1 MAGLGKGLKALA
13 GSVTPPKKDIN
24 PLLKQMEEAFITSD
38 AAEIDTNPLGNSL
51 ESETKV
57 IGRFYSPVYSAIEKM
72 PIGKEG
78 TKGENI
84 MGYLNKRAPNVDKSE
99 LESFNI
105 NLDPNKKYTREEV
118 LSLAR
123 EKGSPDY
130 TIEKLEYSE
139 YDDTQRQNIS
149 DKEVDYVELTVEG
162 KQNYT
167 KSSSDVH
174 LGGRRNIGHARVS
187 IRQEMPEGGP
197 LSQKIT
203 DRPRYLLVEELQS
216 DLAKKKDRST
226 DELSEDSI
234 FNLPP
239 ALDPDM
245 DIEQFNREV
254 YYPRISDNFN
264 SLVDEMDD
272 MFNIYVDKSV
282 VATIKDFYL
291 STFDPELIDS
301 ADDVKK
307 IFEEDNYKNALI
319 KQLKDE
325 HNIDAAGKDIET
337 VALDAIRKKSDTSS
351 GETDFVDDGERELS
365 PDEVL
370 ESETLD
376 VLRRTKV
383 FINNIYVNDS
393 LKSKPKKIQKLPV
406 STRSEYVKRL
416 LLANIAY
423 AKQNGI
429 NKIVIPNYKEI
440 ARKRTGDLEWVMY
453 DRPENDPLRKKYE
466 QSLKEGTTDKL
477 AQEYYEDVF
486 KPIYED
492 AVKKVLNGL
501 KTETK
506 GAIKT
511 KTKQLKYPDLTEP
524 DRFRKS
530 NALEIDITE
539 FKYDPETSIFRFAE
553 GGAVPMEEQM
563 KLFEEGGL
571 KDEGGMVDEESGNDV
586 PIGSTRKE
594 VRDDIP
600 AMLSEGEFVFPADVV
615 RYLGLE
621 RLMNLRQEA
630 KMGLKQMEAMGQM
643 GNSDEAT
650 IPDDLPF
657 GMADLVIVEG
667 EMEPQEKAQGGVIHA
682 NQGTFVT
689 PIFDPQN
696 QDVRPYTND
705 GGQTVRYI
713 PFLNGNPV
721 YPIPEGYVPLDQAT
735 APEADETKEAIP
747 TGGDDGGSTPPPQ
760 SEFQKAGGWNMDT
773 SATDGKALDMWIK
786 EAEKVS
792 TFGNVAAGIGV
803 AINPLLGGMIALA
816 NKQQKKQIVEMLDEK
831 IAQARK
837 TPIKGQV
844 AALQE
849 VKDRLTNPERKGIL
863 AKVIGEVTDTVTDAL
878 GLSEEEK
885 KKAKVGG
892 KINATQ
898 SPNETDEAAKKGL
911 EAGLKAQEILNL
923 TPEQIDKVDF
933 EAALKKAG
941 QDLGV
946 GASADDLAK
955 AVAQNY
961 EATAPNMKFG
971 PQTRGGPAKVETPE
985 VELEV
990 GPAAPVA
997 PETPQAIPT
1006 APETP
1011 TIASDPGRIIRPVKP
1026 ARSNKPA
1033 DTATPDITVEEGE
1046 TPSTLPLRTEQAVVG
1061 AGMTKLQTALDEIR
1075 ASQPYRGGDSGMTL
1089 KEKIEDPKGTLK
1101 KSWENLT
1108 NAITEV
1114 STTDYTPPTQPTATT
1129 VKMPSDDDD
1138 GPSLAEKMQKQMQEQ
1153 ATKSLDKFDEN
1164 VGEVVSKA
1172 KTKSA
1177 QKAAKQEAEK
1187 VKEKLE
1193 QQSKGIK
1200 TGFKKGG
1207 LASRK
1212 K

>member
-24 PLLKQMEEAFITSD
+24 PLLKQMEEAFTTPD
-38 AAEIDTNPLGNSL
+38 VAEKSTDFFGNPV
-51 ESETKV
+51 EPDEKV

-84 MGYLNKRAPNVDKSE
+84 MGYLNKRAPNIDKSE

-105 NLDPNKKYTREEV
+105 DLDPNKKYTREEV
-118 LSLAR
+118 LSLAK

-130 TIEKLEYSE
+130 TIEKQKYPEYYGE
-139 YDDTQRQNIS
+139 QRQNVS
-149 DKEVDYVELTVEG
+149 DKEVDYVELAVQG
-162 KQNYT
+162 KQDYT
-167 KSSSDVH
+167 VSSSKTH
-174 LGGRRNIGHARVS
+174 LGGRKNIGHTRVS
-187 IRQEMPEGGP
+187 IREEMPEGGP
-197 LSQKIT
+197 LSQKIK
-203 DRPRYLLVEELQS
+203 DRSRYLLVEEMQS
-216 DLAKKKDRST
+216 DLAKNKDSLT
-226 DELSEDSI
+226 TEETTNNI
-234 FNLPP
+234 TV
-239 ALDPDM
+239 LDPDT
-245 DIEQFNREV
+245 DIEQFNRQV
-254 YYPRISDNFN
+254 FYPRISSNFDD
-264 SLVDEMDD
+264 LVDELNVD
-272 MFNIYVDKSV
+272 FNIYVDRNV
-282 VATIKDFYL
+282 VNTIKNFYA
-291 STFDPELIDS
+291 STFNPELIDS
-301 ADDVKK
+301 VDDLKR
-307 IFEEDNYKNALI
+307 IYQDDNYKNALI

-325 HNIDAAGKDIET
+325 HNIDAAGRDIET

-351 GETDFVDDGERELS
+351 GETDWSSDGEYEYS

-370 ESETLD
+370 EREIKRATLG
-376 VLRRTKV
+376 TKR
-383 FINNIYVNDS
+383 FIDS
-393 LKSKPKKIQKLPV
+393 LYLSSSPKAKPKEIQKLPV
-406 STRSEYVKRL
+406 TTRTEYVKRL
-416 LLANIAY
+416 LLANVAY
-423 AKQNGI
+423 AKQNDI

-440 ARKRTGDLEWVMY
+440 ARQRVDTFDAVLY
-453 DRPENDPLRKKYE
+453 DRGMDESDPIVQKYKKALE
-466 QSLKEGTTDKL
+466 KGEEVEV
-477 AQEYYEDVF
+477 AQEYFESVF

-492 AVKKVLNGL
+492 AVKKVLNSL
-501 KTETK
+501 KAETK

-511 KTKQLKYPDLTEP
+511 KTKELKYPDLTEP
-524 DRFRKS
+524 NRFRKS

-539 FKYDPETSIFRFAE
+539 FEYDPETSIFRFAE

-571 KDEGGMVDEESGNDV
+571 RDEGGMVDEESGNDV

-650 IPDDLPF
+650 MPDDLPF

-667 EMEPQEKAQGGVIHA
+667 EMEPQEKAHGGVIHA

-713 PFLNGNPV
+713 PFLGGNPV

-735 APEADETKEAIP
+735 APEAEETPEAIP

-760 SEFQKAGGWNMDT
+760 SEFQKAGGFGMDT

-792 TFGNVAAGIGV
+792 TFGNVASGIGA
-803 AINPLLGGMIALA
+803 AINPMLGGMIALA
-816 NKQQKKQIVEMLDEK
+816 NKRQKKQIIDMLDEK

-837 TPIKGQV
+837 TPIQGQV

-863 AKVIGEVTDTVTDAL
+863 AKAISEITETIGDAL
-878 GLSEEEK
+878 GLTEEEK
-885 KKAKVGG
+885 KKSKVGSAV
-892 KINATQ
+892 NATQ
-898 SPNETDEAAKKGL
+898 NPEENDDKTDADANAAVNQTDSVADQLIDNGILGPEDFAPKPP
-911 EAGLKAQEILNL
+911 EI
-923 TPEQIDKVDF
+923 TE
-933 EAALKKAG
+933 
-941 QDLGV
+941 
-946 GASADDLAK
+946 
-955 AVAQNY
+955 
-961 EATAPNMKFG
+961 
-971 PQTRGGPAKVETPE
+971 PE
-985 VELEV
+985 VVLEV
-990 GPAAPVA
+990 GPATPIA
-997 PETPQAIPT
+997 PETPEAIPT

-1011 TIASDPGRIIRPVKP
+1011 TIASDPERMIEPVKL

-1061 AGMTKLQTALDEIR
+1061 AGMTKIQTALDEVR
-1075 ASQPYRGGDSGMTL
+1075 ASMPYRGGDSGMTL
-1089 KEKIEDPKGTLK
+1089 KEKLEDPKGTIK

-1138 GPSLAEKMQKQMQEQ
+1138 GPSFADMANKMKAEQ
-1153 ATKSLDKFDEN
+1153 AAATADFKTA
-1164 VGEVVSKA
+1164 EV
-1172 KTKSA
+1172 
-1177 QKAAKQEAEK
+1177 AAKAQEKGASQAEVDKIKSEGAK

-1193 QQSKGIK
+1193 QQAKGIK